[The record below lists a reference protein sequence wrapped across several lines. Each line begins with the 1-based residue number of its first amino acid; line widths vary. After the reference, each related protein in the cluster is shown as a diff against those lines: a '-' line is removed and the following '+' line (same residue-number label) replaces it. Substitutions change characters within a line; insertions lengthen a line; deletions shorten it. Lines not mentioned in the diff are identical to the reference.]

1 MAKFC
6 ATTVLDAAL
15 HVITA
20 NAIKLVV
27 AKGAP
32 TDSSSTGVGECLSTG
47 ADATSLQLAMS
58 VLTSATGAATD
69 FEIENSSV
77 SGRKVTISEQ
87 TTIAVTATGVASH
100 IILMSSVTN
109 LIYYYTTCTTQVL
122 GSTANKV
129 TVPAWSIHFYDA
141 T

>member
-6 ATTVLDAAL
+6 ATTILDAAL

-20 NAIKLVV
+20 NVIKVIV
-27 AKGAP
+27 AKNAP
-32 TDSSSTGVGECLSTG
+32 TDSSSMGVSECLSTG
-47 ADATSLQLAMS
+47 ADATSIQLAAH
-58 VLTSATGAATD
+58 VLATATGTD
-69 FEIENSSV
+69 FQLAAGDV
-77 SGRKVTISEQ
+77 SGRKLTISEQ
-87 TTIAVTATGVASH
+87 ATIDVSATGVASH

-129 TVPAWSIHFYDA
+129 TIPAWDIEFRDA

>member
-20 NAIKLVV
+20 NVIKLVV

-47 ADATSLQLAMS
+47 ADATSLQLAAD
-58 VLTSATGAATD
+58 VLATATGTD
-69 FEIENSSV
+69 FQIAAGDV
-77 SGRKVTISEQ
+77 SGRKVTISQ
-87 TTIAVTATGVASH
+87 RATIAVTATGVASH
-100 IILMSSVTN
+100 IILLSSVTN

-129 TVPAWSIHFYDA
+129 TVPAWDIEFRDA